1 MASERTEVTENRLR
15 AQTEIDNLIHG
26 FCEQSI
32 EIWAHA
38 NEVLEGY
45 TVVLNP
51 KGRSIISDKLF
62 ARVTHSDTLNSL
74 HEQNGNPDY
83 LYEQKTKNK

>member
-45 TVVLNP
+45 TAVLNP
-51 KGRSIISDKLF
+51 KGGLLF
-62 ARVTHSDTLNSL
+62 QTSCLRA
-74 HEQNGNPDY
+74 
-83 LYEQKTKNK
+83 